1 MSAGIHPPLG
11 LGIDAGGTRTRWALA
26 NESGEVVAYGSVG
39 GLSALQMSTDA
50 GRQRI
55 RESLSELARDVLPAG
70 RPARAHA
77 GMTGLSEG
85 GDALRVMIAESL
97 GLMADEVTLGSD
109 IEIAYLDVFKPG
121 EGYVVYAGTGCIAAF
136 IDERGQLH
144 RAGGH
149 GVILDDAGGGFWIA
163 CQALRHIWRGED
175 ERPGSWDQ
183 SPMAIAVFKRIG
195 GSDWP
200 RSREF
205 IYGSSSAEARG
216 EIGKLALAVAE
227 VADVDPV
234 AAEILS
240 EAGRELARLA
250 RAMLLRFGPRP
261 VALSGRVQELH
272 PSIEKSMRLALPM
285 SVQLQA
291 RTSEAHVAAARQAI
305 KKMRIVK

>member
-1 MSAGIHPPLG
+1 MNDIANRSLG
-11 LGIDAGGTRTRWALA
+11 LGIDAGGTQTRWALA
-26 NESGEVVAYGSVG
+26 DTTGEIAAYGSVG
-39 GLSALQMSTDA
+39 GLSALQMNTDE

-55 RESLSELARDVLPAG
+55 CDTLSELARDVLATG
-70 RPARAHA
+70 RPLGVYA
-77 GMTGLSEG
+77 GLTGFSEG
-85 GDALRVMIAESL
+85 GDAVRALIAESL
-97 GLMADEVTLGSD
+97 GLMVSEVALGSD
-109 IEIAYLDVFKPG
+109 IEIAYRDLFKPG
-121 EGYVVYAGTGCIAAF
+121 EGYVVYAGTGSIAAF

-163 CQALRHIWRGED
+163 CQALRYIWRAED

-205 IYGSSSAEARG
+205 IYGSNSAETRG

-250 RAMLLRFGPRP
+250 RAMLSRFGSRP
-261 VALSGRVQELH
+261 VALSGRVVELH
-272 PSIEKSMRLALPM
+272 PLIEKSMRLALPL
-285 SVQLQA
+285 STQLQVRA
-291 RTSEAHVAAARQAI
+291 SEAHIAAARVAAKQI
-305 KKMRIVK
+305 RMVK